1 MNKKLSIVVP
11 VYYNEGS
18 LWLLF
23 EQLQRVEQQLSAIKM
38 GLELI
43 FVDDGSGDASFET
56 LLRIKE
62 QRASTKLVKL
72 SRNFG
77 AVHAS
82 KCGFQFVTGDCFM
95 ILAADLQDPP
105 ELIMEMVEKWFRNGA
120 KFIICERISR
130 DDPWVSKLYARVF
143 YWFLHRLVMQDY
155 PAGGYDIALM
165 DRSLLPQLVN
175 SSKNLY
181 TPLLAYWLG
190 YKPEIIHYH
199 RAKREHGKS
208 RWTFKKKVKAFLDV
222 MLGFSV
228 TPIRFISGLGC
239 VVAVLSFIYGAS
251 VVINALL
258 GNVPVAGFAALA
270 ALITFLLGLVIVMLG
285 IIGEYL
291 WRVFDEVNK
300 RPEVV
305 IDEVY

>member
-1 MNKKLSIVVP
+1 MSETLSIVVP
-11 VYYNEGS
+11 VYFNAGS
-18 LWLLF
+18 LPPLF
-23 EQLQRVEQQLSAIKM
+23 VRLQKVEEQLASIGMR
-38 GLELI
+38 LELI
-43 FVDDGSGDASFET
+43 FVDDGSGDESLAE
-56 LLRIKE
+56 LLRIKQ
-62 QRASTKLVKL
+62 QRPATKVVKL
-72 SRNFG
+72 TRNFG

-105 ELIMEMVEKWFRNGA
+105 ELIMQMVEKWRGGS
-120 KFIICERISR
+120 KFTICERISR
-130 DDPWVSKLYARVF
+130 DDPALSKIYAAAF
-143 YWFLHRLVMQDY
+143 YWLLHRLVMSNY
-155 PAGGYDIALM
+155 PDGGYDMALM
-165 DRSLLPQLVN
+165 DRAMLPHILN

-190 YKPEIIHYH
+190 FKPEVIRYH

-208 RWTFKKKVKAFLDV
+208 RWTFKKKFKAFLDV

-228 TPIRFISGLGC
+228 TPIRLISGFGV
-239 VVAVLSFIYGAS
+239 VVAIASFLYGVS
-251 VVINALL
+251 VVVNAIL
-258 GNVPVAGFAALA
+258 GNVPVAGFASLA
-270 ALITFLLGLVIVMLG
+270 ALITFLQGLVIIMLG
-285 IIGEYL
+285 VIGEYL

>member
-1 MNKKLSIVVP
+1 MSKKLSVVVP
-11 VYYNEGS
+11 VYFNAGS
-18 LWLLF
+18 LQILF
-23 EQLQRVEQQLSAIKM
+23 EKLLGVEQQLTSIGM
-38 GLELI
+38 ELELI
-43 FVDDGSGDASFET
+43 FVDDGSGDNSLDE
-56 LLRIKE
+56 LLRIKDA
-62 QRASTKLVKL
+62 RPSTKVIKL
-72 SRNFG
+72 TRNFG
-77 AVHAS
+77 SVHAS

-105 ELIMEMVEKWFRNGA
+105 ELIMEMVEKWRAGS
-120 KFIICERISR
+120 KFTICERISR
-130 DDPWVSKLYARVF
+130 EDPFVSKIYAAVF
-143 YWFLHRLVMQDY
+143 YWLLHRLVISDY
-155 PAGGYDIALM
+155 PEGGYDMALM
-165 DRSLLPQLVN
+165 DKSLLPHIVN

-208 RWTFKKKVKAFLDV
+208 QWTFKKKFKAFLDV

-228 TPIRFISGLGC
+228 TPIRLISAFGL
-239 VVAVLSFIYGAS
+239 VVATLSFIYGVS
-251 VVINALL
+251 VVINAFL
-258 GNVPVAGFAALA
+258 GNVPVAGFASLA
-270 ALITFLLGLVIVMLG
+270 ALISFLLGLVIVMLG